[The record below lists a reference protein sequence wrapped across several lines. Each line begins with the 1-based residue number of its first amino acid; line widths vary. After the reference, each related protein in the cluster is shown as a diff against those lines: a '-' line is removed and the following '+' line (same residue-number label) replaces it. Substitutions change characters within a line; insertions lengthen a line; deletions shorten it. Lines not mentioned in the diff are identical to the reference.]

1 VSFRFDCLF
10 IPPLGNFHHEL
21 LIIYGRSIE
30 HDQEL
35 LRHRGLLREAE
46 EATIAM
52 ARELEDFQAAKAQ
65 EIENLKEE
73 LHEHEEELQEHEIEL
88 ANQDNEI
95 DNLQAQIH

>member
-1 VSFRFDCLF
+1 
-10 IPPLGNFHHEL
+10 

-35 LRHRGLLREAE
+35 LRHRDLLREAE

-65 EIENLKEE
+65 EIENLKE
-73 LHEHEEELQEHEIEL
+73 
-88 ANQDNEI
+88 
-95 DNLQAQIH
+95 